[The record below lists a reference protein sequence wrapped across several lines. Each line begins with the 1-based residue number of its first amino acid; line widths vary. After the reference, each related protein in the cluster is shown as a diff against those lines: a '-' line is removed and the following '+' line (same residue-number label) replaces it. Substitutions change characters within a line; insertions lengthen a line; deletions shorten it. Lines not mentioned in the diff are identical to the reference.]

1 MIALLKLFRFLKGSV
16 RELIVSLILLL
27 ASTGLTLI
35 QPRMI
40 EYAIDNG
47 IKTGIVSA
55 IVWGA
60 VGIILTAILAGGLN
74 LASGYTLIK
83 SSQRL
88 GYEMRNALFRKVMSF
103 SFENL
108 DRWRTGEMMVRLNSD
123 VNNVRMF
130 VRMGTFIIVQSI
142 IMIIGT
148 VIAMYFT
155 DPGLARV
162 MAIFMPLTLALFI
175 GAAMFIRPLF
185 MKART
190 ALDELNNMLQ
200 ENLAGAKIVRAFA
213 RQGQEL
219 AKFGVRNK
227 KVFDIGQNVGYK
239 LSLFFPLFFLIAQ
252 LATLIVL
259 WSGGTTLI
267 AKATSNVAT
276 GLTLGKLIAFNN
288 YAMMAMFPLLMLGM
302 VLNFISMAM
311 ASAIRLDALFRE
323 QPGIEEKPNAR
334 TLKHLR
340 GKIEFRDVSF
350 RYGQGEKALNHIN
363 LTIQP
368 GEKIGIIG
376 ATGAGKSS
384 LINLISRFYD
394 PEEGTVLV
402 DDVDVKDLA
411 FDTLRRRVAI
421 VLQETVLFSGTIR
434 NNIAF
439 SDPNASP
446 SELER
451 AAEIAC
457 AMEFIR
463 EKPDSWEAP
472 VGIRGAGL
480 SGGQRQR
487 VAIARAIASNPDVLV
502 LDDVTS
508 SLDATTE
515 RLIVEKLY
523 NEFKGR
529 TAIII
534 SQKINTIRDADRIV
548 VMEDGR
554 IVATGTHDK
563 LLQSDSTY
571 RTIFETQTG
580 STIANGRISA

>member
-1 MIALLKLFRFLKGSV
+1 MIALLKLFRFLQGSV
-16 RELIVSLILLL
+16 GALIVSLFLLL
-27 ASTGLTLI
+27 ASTGLGLV

-47 IKTGIVSA
+47 IKAGRVSA

-60 VGIILTAILAGGLN
+60 VGIILTAVLAGGLN

-83 SSQRL
+83 SSQTM
-88 GYEMRNALFRKVMSF
+88 GYKMRNALYRKVMSF

-108 DRWRTGEMMVRLNSD
+108 DRWRTGELMVRLNSD
-123 VNNVRMF
+123 VNTVRMF
-130 VRMGTFIIVQSI
+130 VRMGVFIIVQSI

-148 VIAMYFT
+148 VIAMYLT
-155 DPGLARV
+155 DPGLAGI
-162 MAIFMPLTLALFI
+162 MAIFMPLTLVLFF
-175 GAAMFIRPLF
+175 GVANYIRPLF

-190 ALDELNNMLQ
+190 ALDELNNTLQ
-200 ENLAGAKIVRAFA
+200 ENLAGAKVVRAFA
-213 RQGQEL
+213 RQGQEM
-219 AKFGVRNK
+219 AKFEIRNK
-227 KVFDIGQNVGYK
+227 KVFDISQNVGYK

-267 AKATSNVAT
+267 ANAASGIT
-276 GLTLGKLIAFNN
+276 GNLTMGKLIAFNN
-288 YAMMAMFPLLMLGM
+288 YAIMAMFPLLMLGM

-311 ASAIRLDALFRE
+311 ASAMRLDALFHE
-323 QPGIEEKPNAR
+323 KPSIEEKPNAR
-334 TLKHLR
+334 SLPSLR
-340 GKIEFRDVSF
+340 GKIEFSGVSF
-350 RYGQGEKALNHIN
+350 RYGQGEKALNQID

-368 GEKIGIIG
+368 GEKLGIIG

-384 LINLISRFYD
+384 LINLIPRFYD
-394 PEEGTVLV
+394 PGEGTVLV
-402 DDVDVKDLA
+402 DDVDVRELA
-411 FDTLRRRVAI
+411 FDTLRRRVAV

-434 NNIAF
+434 DNIAF
-439 SDPNASP
+439 SAPNASP

-463 EKPDSWEAP
+463 EKAEGWDAS
-472 VGIRGAGL
+472 VGERGAGL

-487 VAIARAIASNPDVLV
+487 VAIARAIASSPDIIV

-515 RLIVEKLY
+515 RRIVEGLY
-523 NEFKGR
+523 REFKDR

-534 SQKINTIRDADRIV
+534 SQKINTIRYADRIV

-554 IVATGTHDK
+554 IIAMGAHEE
-563 LLQSDSTY
+563 LLKSDPTY

-580 STIANGRISA
+580 SAAVKGRVSA

>member
-1 MIALLKLFRFLKGSV
+1 MIALIKLFRFLQRSV
-16 RELIVSLILLL
+16 GALIVSLILLL
-27 ASTGLTLI
+27 ASTALTLV

-40 EYAIDNG
+40 EYAIDSG
-47 IKTGIVSA
+47 IKTGAVSA

-60 VGIILTAILAGGLN
+60 AGIILTAILAGGLN

-83 SSQRL
+83 SSQL
-88 GYEMRNALFRKVMSF
+88 MGYEMRNALYRKVMSF

-123 VNNVRMF
+123 VNAVRMF

-142 IMIIGT
+142 IMIIGA

-155 DPGLARV
+155 DPGLANV
-162 MAIFMPLTLALFI
+162 MAVFMPLTLVLFF
-175 GAAMFIRPLF
+175 GVANFIRPLF
-185 MKART
+185 MKARI
-190 ALDELNNMLQ
+190 ALDELNNTLQ

-213 RQGQEL
+213 RQDQEFT
-219 AKFGVRNK
+219 KFEIRNK
-227 KVFDIGQNVGYK
+227 KVYDISQNVGYK

-267 AKATSNVAT
+267 ANAVSSIAGN
-276 GLTLGKLIAFNN
+276 LTMGKLIAFNN
-288 YAMMAMFPLLMLGM
+288 YATMAMFPLLMLGM

-311 ASAIRLDALFRE
+311 ASAIRLDALFSE
-323 QPGIEEKPNAR
+323 KPGIEEKSDAR
-334 TLKHLR
+334 TLPSLK
-340 GKIEFRDVSF
+340 GKIEFCGVSF

-368 GEKIGIIG
+368 GEKLGIIG

-384 LINLISRFYD
+384 LVNLIPRFYD
-394 PEEGTVLV
+394 PEEGTVQV
-402 DDVDVKDLA
+402 DDIDVRELA
-411 FDTLRRRVAI
+411 FDTLRTRVAI

-434 NNIAF
+434 ENIAF
-439 SDPNASP
+439 SAPNASLP
-446 SELER
+446 ELER
-451 AAEIAC
+451 SAEIAC

-463 EKPDSWEAP
+463 EKPDDWNASI
-472 VGIRGAGL
+472 GQRGAGL

-487 VAIARAIASNPDVLV
+487 IAIARAIASNPDVIV

-515 RLIVEKLY
+515 RRIVEGLY
-523 NEFKGR
+523 NEFKDR

-534 SQKINTIRDADRIV
+534 SQKINTIRTADRIV
-548 VMEDGR
+548 VMDDGR
-554 IVATGTHDK
+554 IIATGTHEE
-563 LLQSDSTY
+563 LLQSNPTY

-580 STIANGRISA
+580 STVVNGRISA